1 MAITLEPFSVADT
14 LPPAQNP
21 QEAYDRACLTE
32 SAGKDADG
40 AISKALGATTTTDVI
55 VVVPLS
61 IAVLVAS
68 ALTFVIGGLVVWL
81 AEMPRRA
88 RARQAEHAVKLL
100 EDEVKALKARLG
112 SDGVL
117 PPRA

>member
-1 MAITLEPFSVADT
+1 MKWVRLVIALPILAVLISFALSNRESVQIG
-14 LPPAQNP
+14 LWP
-21 QEAYDRACLTE
+21 
-32 SAGKDADG
+32 
-40 AISKALGATTTTDVI
+40 TDVI

-61 IAVLVAS
+61 IAVLVAA

-112 SDGVL
+112 PDGVL